1 MSYFSTHT
9 NAPQIGAIF
18 SLYNFYNSNNL
29 FSANRAF
36 SLHVVLLMLLKCCKG
51 RNFNYYVL
59 YSCYMKFYFCYIF
72 HIYVICFNIYLLYS
86 CMYMIF
92 GFAIY
97 FYFHIMQFQICV
109 ITFYFHYKYKI
120 VIMHNILTRKKL
132 FIF

>member
-1 MSYFSTHT
+1 MNIIDYSAVLNSSATHEKQ
-9 NAPQIGAIF
+9 PK
-18 SLYNFYNSNNL
+18 SNSNCVKNL
-29 FSANRAF
+29 DKYNWSFLIRLECF
-36 SLHVVLLMLLKCCKG
+36 K
-51 RNFNYYVL
+51 FNVL

-72 HIYVICFNIYLLYS
+72 HIHVICFNIYLLYS

-97 FYFHIMQFQICV
+97 FYFHIMRFQICV

-120 VIMHNILTRKKL
+120 VIMHNIHTRKKL